1 MSSQS
6 RTGGRSATSAE
17 FTHVVHEVARG
28 SRTSII
34 YGLLGHVVRIA
45 LQVLM
50 GRVLGAHAYGL
61 YTLGRSVL
69 EVATRL
75 GSMGMQNAVVRFL
88 AIFRGEGDEA
98 QIRGT
103 ILASLALVLV
113 ASSALGVGLWLVA
126 EWLAVTVFHEPALGP
141 VLRVFAVAL
150 PLHAMLVLLAACA
163 RGFRHMAYFSGMT
176 HMLHPLG
183 VLLLSSIAFL
193 IGLRLEGALLGFTC
207 ATGLAALLM
216 LYGLVRLFPTL
227 WALRQGVT
235 FNGKDVVPY
244 AAKMFLA
251 DFTHPLLG
259 HTDRLMLGYFSI
271 ARDVGIYSISAF
283 IGSKLS
289 FFQIM
294 FNSIF
299 APVIADL
306 HNRGKHDELV
316 RLFQTVSKWTLLCTL
331 PIFFACLFLGDF
343 VLSLFGRDFQAG
355 WPVLVVLASAHL
367 IDIGVGPAGYM
378 LLMTGR
384 PGLALLNSWLSGV
397 VNILLNLWLIPR
409 HGMLGAALAT
419 GITLA
424 LLNIVRLI
432 QVRYLYHCYPFR
444 LGTLKTLIAGA
455 IAGGAVWKLS
465 QMNQLED
472 WGKLAM
478 MGGGLLLYAG
488 LLTLFGWD
496 DEDQL
501 VIHRLRRNV
510 LPFRP

>member
-1 MSSQS
+1 
-6 RTGGRSATSAE
+6 
-17 FTHVVHEVARG
+17 
-28 SRTSII
+28 
-34 YGLLGHVVRIA
+34 
-45 LQVLM
+45 
-50 GRVLGAHAYGL
+50 
-61 YTLGRSVL
+61 
-69 EVATRL
+69 
-75 GSMGMQNAVVRFL
+75 MGMQNAVVRFL

-113 ASSALGVGLWLVA
+113 AGSVLGVGLWLVA
-126 EWLAVTVFHEPALGP
+126 EWLAVAVFHEPALGP

-176 HMLHPLG
+176 HVLHPFG

-235 FNGKDVVPY
+235 FNGKYVVPY

-251 DFTHPLLG
+251 DFTQPLLG

-289 FFQIM
+289 FFQTM
-294 FNSIF
+294 LNSIF

-367 IDIGVGPAGYM
+367 IDIGVGP
-378 LLMTGR
+378 TWI
-384 PGLALLNSWLSGV
+384 S
-397 VNILLNLWLIPR
+397 
-409 HGMLGAALAT
+409 AA
-419 GITLA
+419 
-424 LLNIVRLI
+424 
-432 QVRYLYHCYPFR
+432 Q
-444 LGTLKTLIAGA
+444 
-455 IAGGAVWKLS
+455 
-465 QMNQLED
+465 
-472 WGKLAM
+472 
-478 MGGGLLLYAG
+478 
-488 LLTLFGWD
+488 
-496 DEDQL
+496 
-501 VIHRLRRNV
+501 
-510 LPFRP
+510 